1 MSNLSKREIIRKIK
15 ANGKKKK
22 MNILARAY
30 RMLCFIGLRI
40 QFITYN
46 KRRRIRK
53 FFSPVG
59 GRIAGF
65 LSRHVAQPTAG
76 AWNEFRCI
84 CGEIKAK
91 AGVGAT
97 FSLHR
102 GFFAGVVNVVLPLI
116 CIGALTAVI
125 SAVMSL
131 PHALEVTCNGKS
143 LGYIEDESVYNNAVE
158 LLSQRTVNTNNG
170 YIESLTPKYSIA
182 SVSSSMNM
190 SSETLCEALLADSS
204 DVENAYGLYIN
215 GELCAAAKS
224 YGDIQFIMET
234 FLDQYKTG
242 TPGEKVSFMG
252 TTDIISGLYST
263 DRIVSSDKFAK
274 TISKKRTETQL
285 YTVME
290 GDTAQSIANVANMS
304 YKRLMKLND
313 NLQDTPE
320 PGTSVLVEKELP
332 VLKVQTVRTVTIK
345 EKIKFTKKTVKNN
358 KKPTSYK
365 KCVTKGEN
373 GEREVVKQVTEINGV
388 QVSSEVISSTVTKEP
403 VEAVYEVGTKKASSV
418 GSGKFA
424 WPVPGVRTISSPFG
438 PRWGRFHKGVDIST
452 SGVYGRTVVAADSG
466 KATVKRTAGGYGLHI
481 IISHGNGYSTCYAHL
496 SAVSISSGATV
507 SKGQAIGRVGNSGHS
522 TGPHLH
528 FEIRKNNSPT
538 NPMRYY

>member
-97 FSLHR
+97 FSRHR

-170 YIESLTPKYSIA
+170 YIESLTPKYSILRRRQELRRY
-182 SVSSSMNM
+182 SVHH
-190 SSETLCEALLADSS
+190 
-204 DVENAYGLYIN
+204 
-215 GELCAAAKS
+215 
-224 YGDIQFIMET
+224 GDLPRSVQ
-234 FLDQYKTG
+234 
-242 TPGEKVSFMG
+242 
-252 TTDIISGLYST
+252 
-263 DRIVSSDKFAK
+263 DRH
-274 TISKKRTETQL
+274 
-285 YTVME
+285 
-290 GDTAQSIANVANMS
+290 
-304 YKRLMKLND
+304 
-313 NLQDTPE
+313 
-320 PGTSVLVEKELP
+320 
-332 VLKVQTVRTVTIK
+332 
-345 EKIKFTKKTVKNN
+345 
-358 KKPTSYK
+358 
-365 KCVTKGEN
+365 
-373 GEREVVKQVTEINGV
+373 
-388 QVSSEVISSTVTKEP
+388 
-403 VEAVYEVGTKKASSV
+403 
-418 GSGKFA
+418 
-424 WPVPGVRTISSPFG
+424 
-438 PRWGRFHKGVDIST
+438 PRR
-452 SGVYGRTVVAADSG
+452 
-466 KATVKRTAGGYGLHI
+466 
-481 IISHGNGYSTCYAHL
+481 
-496 SAVSISSGATV
+496 
-507 SKGQAIGRVGNSGHS
+507 KGQLHGYDRHHKRPVFHRQDRVV
-522 TGPHLH
+522 
-528 FEIRKNNSPT
+528 R
-538 NPMRYY
+538 